1 MTGSFPALF
10 SRQRIGPREAKNR
23 IWLTGHGT
31 AFFRGPDA
39 RRVSLD
45 YYLERARADVGV
57 ITIPFEPRLIPEYPE
72 LSARLHELDCLVLQ
86 QTRHMGKQRDT
97 TYTRDAL
104 WAPSA
109 IPDLVFRRTPH
120 EMTAADIDAFYDE
133 QVEQSCAAADGGL
146 DGIEIHAAHGYLV
159 NEFLSAATN
168 HRTDSFGG
176 SLENRSRLLF
186 ETCARVRAAVP
197 SSTIVGV
204 RINGSD
210 GTLAGSVSNAEWVE
224 IATELGR
231 LKLVDYLSVSTGTYW
246 HRDRLSIYAS
256 ALFEPGHQVADA
268 ARIKAVLPD
277 VPVVAV
283 GRILSP
289 TQAEG
294 ILANGQADFIGLTR
308 ALVADP
314 EWAAKAKEGTEDEIR
329 PCVGLNMCI
338 ASTGFVPMMCVH
350 NPAVGRERELGAGT
364 LIPTSSP
371 RRVAVVG
378 AGPAG
383 MRAALTAAQRGHDVT
398 LYEASGELGGRVRLM
413 AASGPY
419 QEAIGVVS
427 WLENQLAKTSAQVL
441 RNSAVTA
448 DDLAHD
454 GYHSV
459 IVATGAKPIRHGFS
473 PLRPEKWVPGRA
485 VPGIGQDN
493 VLTVDDLL
501 AAPLDRARV
510 SSAIIF
516 DCVGDRQAVIA
527 ADRLVAGGARV
538 EIVTPM
544 PLVARDLEISRELI
558 ATYER
563 LRQAGVRFTPNCE
576 LASVDGTQ
584 AEFADI
590 YTGATL
596 VREGADLVVL
606 SIGHIGDDA
615 LLRGLSAQG
624 IAAHGIG
631 DCVAPR
637 GIFEAIWDGE
647 LEARAL

>member
-1 MTGSFPALF
+1 MAGSFPTLF
-10 SRQRIGPREAKNR
+10 SSQRLGPREAKNR

-39 RRVSLD
+39 KQISMD

-57 ITIPFEPRLIPEYPE
+57 ISIPFEPRLIPEYPE
-72 LSARLHELDCLVLQ
+72 LSARLHELDCLIMQ

-133 QVEQSCAAADGGL
+133 QVDQSRAAVEGGL
-146 DGIEIHAAHGYLV
+146 DGIEIHAAHGYLM

-186 ETCARVRAAVP
+186 ETCTRVRAAVP
-197 SSTIVGV
+197 SSTVVGV

-210 GTLAGSVSNAEWVE
+210 GTLAESVNNAEWAE
-224 IATELGR
+224 IAAELTR
-231 LKLVDYLSVSTGTYW
+231 RNLVDYLSVSTGTYW

-256 ALFEPGHQVADA
+256 ALFEPGHQIADTA
-268 ARIKAVLPD
+268 LIKAAVPD

-289 TQAEG
+289 TQAEE
-294 ILANGQADFIGLTR
+294 ILTSGQADFIGLTR

-329 PCVGLNMCI
+329 PCVGLNLCI

-350 NPAVGRERELGAGT
+350 NPAVGRERELGVGT
-364 LIPTSSP
+364 LTPAIDA
-371 RRVAVVG
+371 RKVAVVG

-383 MRAALTAAQRGHDVT
+383 MRAALTAAQRGHNVT

-413 AASGPY
+413 GGSGPY
-419 QEAIGVVS
+419 REAMGVVS
-427 WLENQLAKTSAQVL
+427 WLEKQLAKTSAQVL
-441 RNSAVTA
+441 RNTAVTA
-448 DDLAHD
+448 DDLARD

-459 IVATGAKPIRHGFS
+459 IVATGAQPIRHGFS
-473 PLRPEKWVPGRA
+473 PLRPDKWVPGRR
-485 VPGIGQDN
+485 VPGTDQDH

-501 AAPLDRARV
+501 ADPLDRARV
-510 SSAIIF
+510 NSAVIF

-527 ADRLVAGGARV
+527 ADRLMASGARV

-563 LRQAGVRFTPNCE
+563 LRRAGVQFTPNCE
-576 LASVDGTQ
+576 LASVDGGRAVFT
-584 AEFADI
+584 DI
-590 YTGATL
+590 YTDEQL
-596 VREGADLVVL
+596 VRQGVELVVL
-606 SIGHIGDDA
+606 SIGHVSDDR
-615 LLRGLSAQG
+615 LLLDLSAKG
-624 IAAHGIG
+624 IVARGIG

>member
-1 MTGSFPALF
+1 MLF
-10 SRQRIGPREAKNR
+10 SRQRLGQREAKNR

-39 RRVSLD
+39 KRVSLD

-57 ITIPFEPRLIPEYPE
+57 ISIPFEPRLIPEYPE
-72 LSARLHELDCLVLQ
+72 LSTRLHELDCLILQ

-104 WAPSA
+104 AAPSA

-133 QVEQSCAAADGGL
+133 QVEQSLAAAEGGL
-146 DGIEIHAAHGYLV
+146 DGIEIHAAHGYLM
-159 NEFLSAATN
+159 NEFLSPATN
-168 HRTDSFGG
+168 HRTDSYGG

-197 SSTIVGV
+197 GSTIIGV

-210 GTLAGSVSNAEWVE
+210 GTLAESVSNAEWADV
-224 IATELGR
+224 AAELAR
-231 LKLVDYLSVSTGTYW
+231 RKLVDYLSVSTGTYW

-256 ALFEPGHQVADA
+256 ALFEPGHQMADT
-268 ARIKAVLPD
+268 ARIKAAVPD

-283 GRILSP
+283 GRILTP

-294 ILANGQADFIGLTR
+294 ILASGQADFIGLTR

-329 PCVGLNMCI
+329 PCVGLNLCI

-350 NPAVGRERELGAGT
+350 NPAVGRERELGVGT
-364 LIPTSSP
+364 LIPASSA

-378 AGPAG
+378 GGPAG

-398 LYEASGELGGRVRLM
+398 LYEASGDLGGRVRLM
-413 AASGPY
+413 ASSGPY

-441 RNSAVTA
+441 RNTAVTA
-448 DDLAHD
+448 GDLARD
-454 GYHSV
+454 GYQSV

-473 PLRPEKWVPGRA
+473 PLRPEKWVPGQR
-485 VPGIGQDN
+485 VPGTDQDH

-501 AAPLDRARV
+501 AAPPARARV
-510 SSAIIF
+510 SSAVIV

-527 ADRLVAGGARV
+527 ADRLIAGGARV
-538 EIVTPM
+538 EIVTPL

-563 LRQAGVRFTPNCE
+563 LRQAGVQFTPNCE
-576 LASVDGTQ
+576 LASVDGAQVVFT
-584 AEFADI
+584 DI
-590 YTGATL
+590 YTGTRL
-596 VREGADLVVL
+596 VREDVGLIVL
-606 SIGHIGDDA
+606 SSGHVGDNS
-615 LLRGLSAQG
+615 LLLGLSAQG
-624 IAAHGIG
+624 ITAHGAG
-631 DCVAPR
+631 DCMAPR